1 MSQEKSFLRGLLLG
15 GLVGAVAALLYAPK
29 SGKEM
34 RRDIKRK
41 SRELYEDAEGQ
52 FEDLKEKA
60 EDIIED
66 GKRQAAHL
74 RRQAEK
80 KMQEAREA
88 ADDLVA
94 SGRELVS
101 DYSGK
106 SGEKIAEAKA
116 QAQSIIEEGKKKFGS
131 GKDKLKSAMDAGV
144 QAFRDEV
151 DDAIAN

>member
-1 MSQEKSFLRGLLLG
+1 M
-15 GLVGAVAALLYAPK
+15 
-29 SGKEM
+29 
-34 RRDIKRK
+34 
-41 SRELYEDAEGQ
+41 
-52 FEDLKEKA
+52 KEKA

-116 QAQSIIEEGKKKFGS
+116 QAQAQSIIEEGKKKFGS